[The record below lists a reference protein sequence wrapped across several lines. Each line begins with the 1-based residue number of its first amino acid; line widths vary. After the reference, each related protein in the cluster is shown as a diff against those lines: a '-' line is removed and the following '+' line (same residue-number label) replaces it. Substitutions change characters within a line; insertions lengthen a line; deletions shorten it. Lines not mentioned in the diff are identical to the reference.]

1 MANAPLVTLT
11 DQNFQSEVLASELP
25 VLVDFWAE
33 WCGPCRAVAPAV
45 EEIARLYEG
54 KVKVGKIDIDAH
66 PETPGK
72 YGVMSIPTLLLFKKG
87 EVAEQ
92 IVGAVPKAKLEQM
105 VKKGLLTVV

>member
-1 MANAPLVTLT
+1 MSTAPLVTLT

-45 EEIARLYEG
+45 EEIARQYEG

-87 EVAEQ
+87 QVAEQ

-105 VKKGLLTVV
+105 VKKGL